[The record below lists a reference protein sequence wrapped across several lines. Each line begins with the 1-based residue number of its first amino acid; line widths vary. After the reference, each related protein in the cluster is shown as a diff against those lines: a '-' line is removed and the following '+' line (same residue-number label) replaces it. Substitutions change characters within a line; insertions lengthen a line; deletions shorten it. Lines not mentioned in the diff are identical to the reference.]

1 MELEIV
7 ERLCR
12 RFPNHPAMKLGP
24 GDDAA
29 ILELA
34 GSSPEIVV
42 STDLLTEGVDF
53 LLARMD
59 PRKIGRKALAV
70 NLSDLAAMAAEPLAC
85 VISVA
90 LPKSPLFP
98 TKEDLAEVHQE
109 ASEFLNAS
117 EISEAS
123 NAPEGGPQSQSPIF
137 LPKGRIPSGNSVPL
151 LMELLCEGFL
161 DAAEDAARPVGE
173 TGQTQTLPIAIAGGD
188 TNTWDGPLVLSVTVI
203 GRTAGKPLC
212 RNQAQ
217 PGDAIFVTGPLG
229 GSLLRRQFEF
239 MPRIQEMLSLNA
251 AFSLHAGMDIS
262 DGLSLDLLRLCRQS
276 RCSAE
281 LFPDQIPISPDAVRL
296 SALKPEE
303 SAIYDWITSSMVSG
317 TPLDHALGDGEDFE
331 VLFTAPWEES
341 TRILQNSLGISVF
354 RIGRILE
361 KTGNESQI
369 FSRIEGEMPQLL
381 PIRGFCH

>member
-59 PRKIGRKALAV
+59 PRRIGRKALAV

-90 LPKSPLFP
+90 LPRSPLFP

-109 ASEFLNAS
+109 APETLNAS
-117 EISEAS
+117 ETL
-123 NAPEGGPQSQSPIF
+123 NAPEGGSQSQSPIF
-137 LPKGRIPSGNSVPL
+137 LPKGRIPGGNSVPL

-173 TGQTQTLPIAIAGGD
+173 TGQMQTLPIAIAGGD

-251 AFSLHAGMDIS
+251 AFTLHAGMDIS

-281 LFPDQIPISPDAVRL
+281 LFPDQIPVSPDAMCL

-303 SAIYDWITSSMVSG
+303 SAIYDWITPSMVSG

-341 TRILQNSLGISVF
+341 ARILQNSLGIPVF

>member
-98 TKEDLAEVHQE
+98 TKEDLAEVHPE
-109 ASEFLNAS
+109 TSKILGS
-117 EISEAS
+117 PEI
-123 NAPEGGPQSQSPIF
+123 PESGPQSRSPIF
-137 LPKGRIPSGNSVPL
+137 LPKGQIPGGNSVPL
-151 LMELLCEGFL
+151 LMEFLCEGFL
-161 DAAEDAARPVGE
+161 DAAEETARPVGE
-173 TGQTQTLPIAIAGGD
+173 TGQMQTLPIAIAGGD

-239 MPRIQEMLSLNA
+239 VPRVQEMLSLNA
-251 AFSLHAGMDIS
+251 AFTLHAGMDIS

-281 LFPDQIPISPDAVRL
+281 LFPDQIPISSDAVRL

-303 SAIYDWITSSMVSG
+303 SAIYDWITPSMVSG
-317 TPLDHALGDGEDFE
+317 TPLEHALGDGEDFE

-341 TRILQNSLGISVF
+341 ARILQNSLGIPVF

-369 FSRIEGEMPQLL
+369 FSRIEGETPQLL
-381 PIRGFCH
+381 AVRGFCH

>member
-59 PRKIGRKALAV
+59 PRMIGRKALAV

-90 LPKSPLFP
+90 LPKTPFFP
-98 TKEDLAEVHQE
+98 VPEDLTPQQTQQNIGAET
-109 ASEFLNAS
+109 ASENDTL
-117 EISEAS
+117 
-123 NAPEGGPQSQSPIF
+123 IF
-137 LPKGRIPSGNSVPL
+137 LAKERTPSGNSIPL

-161 DAAEDAARPVGE
+161 NAVEETARPVGE

-203 GRTAGKPLC
+203 GRVAGKKPLC
-212 RNQAQ
+212 RNQAM

-239 MPRIQEMLSLNA
+239 VPRIQEMLTLNA

-262 DGLSLDLLRLCRQS
+262 DGLTLDLMRLCRQS
-276 RCSAE
+276 RCCAE
-281 LFPDQIPISPDAVRL
+281 LFPEKIPISQDAVRL

-303 SAIYDWITSSMVSG
+303 SAIYDWITPEMTAG
-317 TPLDHALGDGEDFE
+317 TPLEHALGDGEDFE
-331 VLFTAPWEES
+331 ILFTAPWEERS
-341 TRILQNSLGISVF
+341 RILQNPFGIPVF
-354 RIGRILE
+354 LIGKILE
-361 KTGNESQI
+361 KTGTESQI
-369 FSRIEGEMPQLL
+369 FRRKEGETLQPL